1 MVIGAKVDETVAPV
15 AATSREV
22 DSGVSED
29 SGSSHS
35 EEDEEKKP
43 TKSKGN

>member
-1 MVIGAKVDETVAPV
+1 
-15 AATSREV
+15 V

-43 TKSKGN
+43 TKSKGNWWDNTIDLLY